1 MRIHPSHILV
11 YYIILPYDYN
21 LYLPRGGDLVHT
33 ARDLRVSLGLT
44 ILGPTPLG
52 SLIPSGIHKWS
63 PTHLTVWYITVLVV
77 NWHVHCQCHAPLSIT
92 RTSSSTSSYVQS
104 TGYREALFWSDSPL
118 LCILIITFLG
128 NSVPPINLCFV
139 FSFWFI

>member
-21 LYLPRGGDLVHT
+21 LYLPRGGDLIHT

-92 RTSSSTSSYVQS
+92 RHPARQPVMFSQQATGRHSSGQT
-104 TGYREALFWSDSPL
+104 LP
-118 LCILIITFLG
+118 
-128 NSVPPINLCFV
+128 CFA
-139 FSFWFI
+139 F

>member
-92 RTSSSTSSYVQS
+92 RTSSSTTSYV
-104 TGYREALFWSDSPL
+104 
-118 LCILIITFLG
+118 CILIINFLLLVHLILFREVALLKF
-128 NSVPPINLCFV
+128 SPIYDPENLNL
-139 FSFWFI
+139 WG

>member
-52 SLIPSGIHKWS
+52 SLISSGIHKWS

-77 NWHVHCQCHAPLSIT
+77 NWHVHVSAMRPSQQLEHPAQHP
-92 RTSSSTSSYVQS
+92 VMFDQQA
-104 TGYREALFWSDSPL
+104 YREALFWSCSPL
-118 LCILIITFLG
+118 LRILIINFLG
-128 NSVPPINLCFV
+128 NSVQPINLCFI
-139 FSFWFI
+139 FSFQFI

>member
-21 LYLPRGGDLVHT
+21 LYLPRGGDLIHT

-52 SLIPSGIHKWS
+52 SLISSGIHKWS

-92 RTSSSTSSYVQS
+92 RTSSSITSYV
-104 TGYREALFWSDSPL
+104 
-118 LCILIITFLG
+118 CNLIINFLLLVHLILFREVALLKF
-128 NSVPPINLCFV
+128 SPIYDPENLNL
-139 FSFWFI
+139 WG

>member
-21 LYLPRGGDLVHT
+21 LYLPRGGDLIHT

-92 RTSSSTSSYVQS
+92 RTSSSTTSYV
-104 TGYREALFWSDSPL
+104 
-118 LCILIITFLG
+118 CILIINFLLLVHLILFREVALLKF
-128 NSVPPINLCFV
+128 SPIYDPENLNL
-139 FSFWFI
+139 WG